1 MIGVVIMIRT
11 HVSGID
17 AVIRNFDRRIDGM
30 EEALDEGCIEAAE
43 YLQECIENKF
53 GVYQSGWKRLKPE
66 TIKKKSLKG
75 NGSNASKPL
84 VDYGDMMFS
93 FYIDTSN
100 RSRKHTVAVKSDDE
114 RLVHH
119 IYGAPSAGVPRRD
132 PVRPTAKEE
141 RENCIEILVKK
152 VKEVMN
158 IE

>member
-1 MIGVVIMIRT
+1 MAEIRM

-17 AVIRNFDRRIDGM
+17 AVIRNFDRRIEGM

-43 YLQECIENKF
+43 YLQECVEDKF
-53 GVYQSGWKRLKPE
+53 GKYQKGWKRLKPE
-66 TIKKKSLKG
+66 SIKKKSLKG
-75 NGSNASKPL
+75 NDGNASKPL

-100 RSRKHTVAVKSDDE
+100 RTRKHTVAIKSDDE
-114 RLVHH
+114 KIVHH
-119 IYGAPSAGVPRRD
+119 VYGAPGAGVPKRD
-132 PVRPTAKEE
+132 PVRPTVKEE
-141 RENCIEILVKK
+141 RENCIKILIDK